1 MKYFMA
7 KIRQKEIIN
16 AIFIIVF
23 VSAFVLANML
33 YGFILPLYLVSMAA
47 AFTLAIAFPR
57 SGIYASIILTFIFER
72 FFTLV
77 SIFIGR
83 TEWKLYPIDI
93 LFIGIIFGTIIYLI
107 QRKVKIKLNYLDG
120 ILAIFIIMSGLY
132 LAAGIISGSSF
143 ALSFSAVKYYTFY
156 PILYF
161 VIRALFQSREHLNN
175 LFLSAFSGA
184 IGILI
189 FVLYG
194 ILNGGGLWTEFTPL
208 STEGIRI
215 LAFTHA
221 FYLSLTLVAFLSYF
235 IFKKVRQRLLFWL
248 SFIFMALSIIG
259 IVGSLM
265 RHLWLSVGFSLATLF
280 FIIPRP
286 QKIEFLKIAK
296 ICAILIIICAIILFY
311 FSMLLP
317 TSTLTDFASSMFDS
331 LLNRAGS
338 FSSISGDESF
348 SWRGTVWS
356 EGIKEYLK
364 QPLTGIGFGRFI
376 SVEIGSY
383 HDFIETRNIHNSLLV
398 ILVQMGIASAGIFL
412 WFMFS
417 HIATAFMKKEKD
429 WIDYAVIALSVNYSV
444 AFLFQPY
451 LETNMLAI
459 FFWIIFGLVR
469 ITAKNYENS
478 GNK

>member
-1 MKYFMA
+1 MAYFLA
-7 KIRQKEIIN
+7 KLREKEIIS

-33 YGFILPLYLVSMAA
+33 YGFIFPLYLVSMSVVFA
-47 AFTLAIAFPR
+47 LAIIFPR
-57 SGIYASIILTFIFER
+57 SGIYATIILTFIFER
-72 FFTLV
+72 FFTLA

-93 LFIGIIFGTIIYLI
+93 LIAGIILGTVVYFI
-107 QRKVKIKLNYLDG
+107 QGKIKIKLNYLDG
-120 ILAIFIIMSGLY
+120 ILAGFIVM
-132 LAAGIISGSSF
+132 AGIYLIVGVISGSSF

-161 VIRALFQSREHLNN
+161 ITRALFQDKEHLNN
-175 LFLSAFSGA
+175 LLLSAFSGA
-184 IGILI
+184 IGILF
-189 FVLYG
+189 FVIYG

-208 STEGIRI
+208 STGGIRV

-221 FYLSLTLVAFLSYF
+221 FYLSLALIPFLSYM
-235 IFKKVRQRLLFWL
+235 IFRKAGSYRLFWL
-248 SFIFMALSIIG
+248 SFIFIALSIMG
-259 IVGSLM
+259 IAGSLM
-265 RHLWLSVGFSLATLF
+265 RHLWLSIGFSLAILF
-280 FIIPRP
+280 FIIPRS

-296 ICAILIIICAIILFY
+296 ICAILIIICVIILFY

-317 TSTLTDFASSMFDS
+317 TSTLADFASSIFDT
-331 LLNRAGS
+331 LLNRVGS
-338 FSSISGDESF
+338 FSSISSDESF

-364 QPLTGIGFGRFI
+364 HPLTGIGFGRFI

-398 ILVQMGIASAGIFL
+398 ILVQMGIIGAGLFL

-417 HIATAFMKKEKD
+417 HIATAFMKKEKN

-459 FFWIIFGLVR
+459 FFWIIFGFAR
-469 ITAKNYENS
+469 ITAKNYENP